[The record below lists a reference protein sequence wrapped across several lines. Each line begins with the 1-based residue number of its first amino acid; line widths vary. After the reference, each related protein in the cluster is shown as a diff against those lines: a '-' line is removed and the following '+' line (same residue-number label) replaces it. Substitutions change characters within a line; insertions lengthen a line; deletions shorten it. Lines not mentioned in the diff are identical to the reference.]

1 MKVLHIRFLLVFH
14 FFALVGFSSSG
25 ESKDKLFYD
34 AVRDEASGDLD
45 KAIEIYSRITEQ
57 GNSASLH
64 ANLANLYFKTEDYGR
79 SVLHFRKAML
89 IDPQNRDYAANLSLV
104 YEMAGGEKEDLME
117 IDSSFSA
124 HLQTYWLIALLV
136 FFWAGILYFAFT
148 CRLPLRD
155 NFPLLFLSTWV
166 CLCFFLSWGFFQSKR
181 QSDQL
186 QREVIALLPSSPTE
200 DLDKQI
206 ALRVFAGSGSTS
218 NTKVPPGS
226 SLFLDQGNDGLP
238 RVHYDPAGGQW
249 YLARSQSGTNKGWIK
264 RSEFEPVLDW

>member
-1 MKVLHIRFLLVFH
+1 MRALLIRFLLAFH
-14 FFALVGFSSSG
+14 FFALGVFSGSG
-25 ESKDKLFYD
+25 KSKDKLFYD
-34 AVRDEASGDLD
+34 AVRAEASGDLD
-45 KAIEIYSRITEQ
+45 KAIEIYSLITEQ

-136 FFWAGILYFAFT
+136 FFWVGILYFAFT

-155 NFPLLFLSTWV
+155 NFPLLFVSTWA

-186 QREVIALLPSSPTE
+186 QREVIALLPSSRQV
-200 DLDKQI
+200 DSDDQI
-206 ALRVFAGSGSTS
+206 ALRVFAGRGSAS
-218 NTKVPPGS
+218 NTKVAPGT
-226 SLFLDQGNDGLP
+226 SLYLYQGNDGLP
-238 RVHYDPAGGQW
+238 RVHDGPDGDQW
-249 YLARSQSGTNKGWIK
+249 YLARSQSGGNKGWLK